1 MQLSSIGDDA
11 SVARPKARPQIEES
25 FRRDGL
31 RCTPQRY
38 GATLWDNLHFQYD
51 IETGVNYFPQNVY
64 SGDYLRLQDQL
75 RPPRTYPIEV
85 RDSEVWVDLG

>member
-1 MQLSSIGDDA
+1 MQ
-11 SVARPKARPQIEES
+11 KTRPQIEES

-38 GATLWDNLHFQYD
+38 DATLWDNLHFQYD

-64 SGDYLRLQDQL
+64 LGDYLRLQDQL